1 MLNYYKH
8 HLFKKHKQELI
19 SFDFYNSYKNNISTI
34 LNRAKK
40 DYYRNK
46 FSLCYGDG
54 RSTWKTINSL
64 LNNKRQKQKIVSL
77 LDNEFSEPRQMADA
91 FCNYFSNVADNL
103 DASIPQTNT
112 DSMSFMPDP
121 IPQSF
126 VLNPSTNQEVDALI
140 KSLPNKSS
148 HMNNIPV
155 FIYKRL
161 SSLISPIISYI
172 FNCAVSAGQFPT
184 ILKRAKI
191 IHLYKSKNRKLSS
204 NINSTVPSKNI
215 RKVNKSACHFFYK

>member
-1 MLNYYKH
+1 M
-8 HLFKKHKQELI
+8 
-19 SFDFYNSYKNNISTI
+19 
-34 LNRAKK
+34 NRAKK

-77 LDNEFSEPRQMADA
+77 LDNEGNEFSEPRQMADA

-112 DSMSFMPDP
+112 DPMSFMPDP

-172 FNCAVSAGQFPT
+172 FNCEVSAGQFPT

-191 IHLYKSKNRKLSS
+191 THLYKSKNRKLTENYRPISILLFLAKILEKLTKVRAIS
-204 NINSTVPSKNI
+204 FINDNKILFNQHFGLGQVTV
-215 RKVNKSACHFFYK
+215 RRTLFYI